1 MEKFIENLINRSRWI
16 LVVFYIGLLV
26 ALVLFALFFIG
37 DIVHVGK
44 EVIMGLISGNGIDH
58 QEMLLLILGIIEM
71 VMLANLI
78 NIVKTGSYSI
88 FVKKSGNDHTHEI
101 AWINH
106 VDPGILKIKV
116 SMALV
121 NIAGVYL
128 LSDFVHTQNV
138 APQIILI
145 RALLYVV
152 LVVGS
157 LILAKTDKIAE

>member
-1 MEKFIENLINRSRWI
+1 MEKFIENVINRSRWI
-16 LVVFYIGLLV
+16 LVVFYIGLLI
-26 ALVLFALFFIG
+26 ALVFFALFFIG
-37 DIVHVGK
+37 DLVHIGK
-44 EVIMGLISGNGIDH
+44 EVISGIATGNGIGH
-58 QEMLLLILGIIEM
+58 QDMLLLILGIIEM
-71 VMLANLI
+71 VMLANLM

-88 FVKKSGNDHTHEI
+88 FVKKNGSEHTHEI

-128 LSDFVHTQNV
+128 LSDFIHTNNV
-138 APQIILI
+138 SVQVILVRVLI
-145 RALLYVV
+145 YIA